1 MTDYTKEAERA
12 LAEYMRSHAE
22 FHGPITSIGDSN
34 ANFDLRDA
42 ADLIRQAKIDKQH
55 ILQNIEAQRGS
66 REALAQAREDVSLL
80 PDREAERVRDEWLEQ
95 SKLQAQNYAEARNR
109 NSQPRATQ
117 SVDPD
122 ILRST
127 LSWIANKRKRNYW
140 PKKD

>member
-42 ADLIRQAKIDKQH
+42 ADLIRQAKIHKQH
-55 ILQNIEAQRGS
+55 TLQNIEAQRGA
-66 REALAQAREDVSLL
+66 EQELDQAREDIGLL
-80 PDREAERVRDEWLEQ
+80 PDREAERVRDEWREQ
-95 SKLQAQNYAEARNR
+95 SKLQAQNFAAARNR

-127 LSWIANKRKRNYW
+127 LSWIESKRKKQW
-140 PKKD
+140 FKKAK